1 MGFVRSL
8 TWWVWGCTCLVS
20 YISFGITIWLSIYKL
35 DFCASPRYWR
45 TSSQNW
51 QQIWLTGHLIILWL
65 FAKIILVKYFL
76 FPIPYVYQFQF
87 IIITIYKIML
97 PIETKFICQ
106 FVKINIFDLLLLDI
120 PQIQMIHII
129 LSHYFTS
136 YQ

>member
-1 MGFVRSL
+1 
-8 TWWVWGCTCLVS
+8 
-20 YISFGITIWLSIYKL
+20 
-35 DFCASPRYWR
+35 
-45 TSSQNW
+45 
-51 QQIWLTGHLIILWL
+51 
-65 FAKIILVKYFL
+65 
-76 FPIPYVYQFQF
+76 
-87 IIITIYKIML
+87 ML